1 MAAEIQWSSATHLEI
16 IVTGKRLRVTAVNTT
31 GTPSPTDTS
40 VSKETDLYWTK
51 ENGKD
56 VKNVAF
62 IQWSKINF
70 TFLQA
75 RRKTGNVCSCLYN
88 RQFCWVSTKK
98 TDIFFSNIFFLP
110 SAGFAPR
117 RKQVHSEASPSQSAE
132 WVLLVDQTDRSHQR
146 AVIIK
151 NKHSGIFLA
160 VQNGLLVGVTS
171 YNEDCKWIL
180 E

>member
-1 MAAEIQWSSATHLEI
+1 MEQNKLHISASQKKNGQCLFM
-16 IVTGKRLRVTAVNTT
+16 
-31 GTPSPTDTS
+31 S
-40 VSKETDLYWTK
+40 VQPAILLSQYK
-51 ENGKD
+51 
-56 VKNVAF
+56 KNRF
-62 IQWSKINF
+62 
-70 TFLQA
+70 
-75 RRKTGNVCSCLYN
+75 
-88 RQFCWVSTKK
+88 
-98 TDIFFSNIFFLP
+98 FFSNIFFLP
-110 SAGFAPR
+110 SAGFDPR
-117 RKQVHSEASPSQSAE
+117 RKQVHSEASPSESAE

>member
-1 MAAEIQWSSATHLEI
+1 MAAETQWSSATHLEI

-75 RRKTGNVCSCLYN
+75 RRKTDNVCSCLYN
-88 RQFCWVSTKK
+88 NSVESIQKKKQILFFQTFFFCPLQGLTPAGSRSTLK
-98 TDIFFSNIFFLP
+98 LVRP
-110 SAGFAPR
+110 SLQSGCCWWIRLTGAIREPSSSRTNTPGSSWRSKMASW
-117 RKQVHSEASPSQSAE
+117 SE
-132 WVLLVDQTDRSHQR
+132 
-146 AVIIK
+146 
-151 NKHSGIFLA
+151 
-160 VQNGLLVGVTS
+160 
-171 YNEDCKWIL
+171 
-180 E
+180 